1 MRRELILQLKKGR
14 LDPEY
19 FSAKYGVDVVQHFA
33 PQWASLRTDG
43 YLAQA
48 DAREVRLTREG
59 YGRVDSLLPRFF
71 LPEHT
76 NIRYT

>member
-1 MRRELILQLKKGR
+1 LKKGR
-14 LDPEY
+14 LDTAY
-19 FSAKYGVDVVQHFA
+19 FSAKYGVDIVQHFA
-33 PQWASLRTDG
+33 PQWASLRADG

-48 DAREVRLTREG
+48 NSRDVRLTREG
-59 YGRVDSLLPRFF
+59 LGRVDSLLPRFF